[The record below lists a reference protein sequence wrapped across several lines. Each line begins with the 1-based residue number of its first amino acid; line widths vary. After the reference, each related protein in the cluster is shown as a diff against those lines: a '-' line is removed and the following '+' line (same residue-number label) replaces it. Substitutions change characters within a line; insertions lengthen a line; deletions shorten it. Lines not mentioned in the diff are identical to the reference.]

1 MKSTNINAFHQRH
14 CERLQVMRQSMLFVT
29 PLKPHR
35 LTCVIASGDQP
46 RGNPCFDFISL
57 KHVVFSG
64 LLRAPLR
71 ERSQ

>member
-35 LTCVIASGDQP
+35 LTCVIASGVS
-46 RGNPCFDFISL
+46 RVAIHALISY
-57 KHVVFSG
+57 H
-64 LLRAPLR
+64 
-71 ERSQ
+71 